1 MPTVLKRV
9 GKIIFFLVPTWLLGP
24 TLLLNSKKLS
34 RLHAYLAVTLIRQLR
49 VSTCLVECINFP
61 NFVRFRFCERGRAE
75 GERKSGFM
83 GK

>member
-1 MPTVLKRV
+1 MLINFREKFLPTVLKRV

-49 VSTCLVECINFP
+49 VLGTKLPPAS
-61 NFVRFRFCERGRAE
+61 
-75 GERKSGFM
+75 
-83 GK
+83 